1 MRQGESGHRSHCW
14 FNFSLALFPPL
25 QYRETLLS
33 GLDLRGEG
41 LGQAE
46 FTYLSAGSLPD
57 FTEDIGG
64 IYRERRVK
72 GLFQLFGIKPIEHL
86 V

>member
-1 MRQGESGHRSHCW
+1 MGGGVRIGEQALITHCW
-14 FNFSLALFPPL
+14 FNSFSLALSLIFPPFHPAT
-25 QYRETLLS
+25 QGDIVRWS
-33 GLDLRGEG
+33 GLGGGGLIGG

-64 IYRERRVK
+64 
-72 GLFQLFGIKPIEHL
+72 Q
-86 V
+86 